1 MFDRSDTDAQI
12 RPGKTIPQADF
23 LLMSRASL
31 SNGHRRATHMHLLNH
46 LAVSMGPDMH
56 AAEFLY
62 NGWTLIPLA
71 PGTTGSYASML
82 IVADPFGQKRALN
95 RLGDFPTADAA
106 CSFALACG
114 KAIADGKDHRRLFHS
129 DGRPKQLF
137 TVAIAA
143 TRTR

>member
-1 MFDRSDTDAQI
+1 MLKSHLESHTVGRFLADNPSLFSQRLS
-12 RPGKTIPQADF
+12 PG
-23 LLMSRASL
+23 
-31 SNGHRRATHMHLLNH
+31 THMRLLKNI
-46 LAVSMGPDMH
+46 AGSMGSDMH